1 MSTKA
6 RELAELS
13 RTIIDTSDAT
23 AITIN
28 ANEEVTLADDLFLAD
43 GKKAIFGAGSD
54 LQIYH
59 SGAASFISD
68 QGTGHLKILAGD
80 FRLNN
85 AADDAQFISAVNGAE
100 VNLYHNNVAR
110 LSTSATGVAVTGT
123 LSATG
128 VLTVIDGSTSAP
140 SISNAGDSNSG
151 IYFPADDELG
161 LLVGGSRKLHV
172 TSSGVAFENGDLTVS
187 GTLNGITT
195 TQSVSGNRWGV
206 LPEVAS
212 NGVMEIGRYLDFHTT
227 DGDTSDYGARF
238 DYDGSKMILTSAF
251 ETQSTIK
258 SSANISIEAA
268 SGNPQLLVKTAGAG
282 NNPNIRIQADSNYWD
297 IQTLFSNADDEL
309 DFRYNGSSKLIIDKD
324 GLVGIGN
331 SSPSSYY
338 STFRDLVIGD
348 GSGDHGITIATGT
361 SGSGT
366 LAIADGTSGN
376 TAYRAFCQYSNNTDK
391 LFIGAGGG
399 TKLTVQ
405 GSDGSLGI
413 GTTSPSFTAVSGS
426 TSQKGLHIQNSGNDT
441 SAHLKLTGHNN
452 TGTPGQAT
460 DFEIIHRG
468 DALQTI
474 FRHGGADALILDS
487 SSNLLIGTTVLT
499 DIASSGTGNEG
510 AFIKADGSSGFA
522 TSNQTVM
529 TLNRKTSNGDV
540 FEFRKDGTVI
550 GSIGIEGGDSLYIQS
565 DGASG
570 GGLRFHNNGG
580 IAPMR
585 NGSLVDN
592 VVDLGTSTKRFKDLF
607 LSGDISIVGGSSGGT
622 ITVDPTSGDAELLLQ
637 GAAGAQTL
645 RLDQNSIRT
654 TTNSSL
660 AIFTNNLSNRRIHIQ
675 NSTSDTTQHLVGIGT
690 SSPQAALDINGSY
703 NVNNTSDAIFRV
715 LKNNGNDWSIRA
727 EAGSDDYAYIAIG
740 NGSYAYYVY
749 NQPASAGRGRWNYN
763 GEIYLNGGSSAIFN
777 INSDVRLKEEISDAP
792 SQWELIKG
800 LPLQRFKWIDR
811 REGDKWSYGF
821 IAQEVEKTNPEF
833 VELVPQDK
841 EDADN
846 GVEDPEYKT
855 VAEGQIHERALAAL
869 QEAMRRIEA
878 LEAEVKALKGG

>member
-43 GKKAIFGAGSD
+43 GKKAVFGAGSD

-59 SGAASFISD
+59 DGSHSRLVDS
-68 QGTGHLKILAGD
+68 GTGNFIIQAGE
-80 FRLNN
+80 FRVNTS
-85 AADDAQFISAVNGAE
+85 DDAEAMIKGNENGDVKLYFNGAE
-100 VNLYHNNVAR
+100 KLATT
-110 LSTSATGVAVTGT
+110 STGIDVTGT

-195 TQSVSGNRWGV
+195 TRSVSGNRWGV

-212 NGVMEIGRYLDFHTT
+212 NGVMEIGRYLDFHAT

-238 DYDGSKMILTSAF
+238 DYDGSKVVLTSAF

-258 SSANISIEAA
+258 SASNISIEAA
-268 SGNPQLLVKTAGAG
+268 AGNPQLLVKTAGSG

-297 IQTLFSNADDEL
+297 LQTLFSNANDEL
-309 DFRYNGSSKLIIDKD
+309 DFRYNGSSKLIIDKN
-324 GLVGIGN
+324 GRVGVGAAPEFSSIFASLEVGTV
-331 SSPSSYY
+331 SLISPSNTNGRLVTNLYY
-338 STFRDLVIGD
+338 D
-348 GSGDHGITIATGT
+348 GAYKRKHTGA
-361 SGSGT
+361 S
-366 LAIADGTSGN
+366 L
-376 TAYRAFCQYSNNTDK
+376 QYEQD
-391 LFIGAGGG
+391 GAGHIWYYDSSASADTG
-399 TKLTVQ
+399 
-405 GSDGSLGI
+405 
-413 GTTSPSFTAVSGS
+413 FT
-426 TSQKGLHIQNSGNDT
+426 
-441 SAHLKLTGHNN
+441 
-452 TGTPGQAT
+452 
-460 DFEIIHRG
+460 
-468 DALQTI
+468 QTEMM
-474 FRHGGADALILDS
+474 RLDS
-487 SSNLLIGTTVLT
+487 SGNLGVHLGNLLVGTTVLT

-510 AFIKADGSSGFA
+510 AFIKADGSAGFA

-529 TLNRKTSNGDV
+529 TVNRKTSNGDV
-540 FEFRKDGTVI
+540 FEFRKDGTLI

-580 IAPMR
+580 IQPLR
-585 NGSLVDN
+585 NGATIDN
-592 VVDLGTSTKRFKDLF
+592 VIDLGTSTRRFKDLF

-622 ITVDPTSGDAELLLQ
+622 ITVDPSSGDAELLLQ

-645 RLDQNSIRT
+645 RFDQNSIRT
-654 TTNSSL
+654 TTDSPL

-675 NSTSDTTQHLVGIGT
+675 NSTSDTSHHLVGIGT

-703 NVNNTSDAIFRV
+703 NVHNTSDAIFRV
-715 LKNNGNDWSIRA
+715 FKNNGNDWSIRA
-727 EAGSDDYAYIAIG
+727 QHGADDYGYITIG
-740 NGSYAYYVY
+740 NGSYAYYVF
-749 NQPASAGRGRWNYN
+749 NQPAGAARGRWNYN
-763 GEIYLNGGSSAIFN
+763 GEIYLNGGSSAVFN

-869 QEAMRRIEA
+869 QEAMKRIEA
-878 LEAEVKALKGG
+878 LEAEVKALKGE